1 MSALE
6 ALDLAGK
13 GLNAF
18 SVLLEKTSQNYL
30 GKVAMRHYIELIN
43 MGSDHVV
50 KIPNVLGNHA
60 NI

>member
-18 SVLLEKTSQNYL
+18 SVLLLLAKVRQYLWVTLCTISVYNTTS
-30 GKVAMRHYIELIN
+30 
-43 MGSDHVV
+43 
-50 KIPNVLGNHA
+50 
-60 NI
+60 